1 VSVSDIA
8 ISTRYPEMAKAKA
21 KQTLY
26 ELFLSMHFRLILM
39 SGNAFLLP
47 SSTPT
52 ALDKCVTHFGL
63 DQEKNRER
71 ERVSERKRE
80 KERERERER
89 VSERKREREKG
100 RQRGTKREREIQSEK
115 ERERKKERKRIN
127 DDLNH
132 AHLSKSSPE

>member
-26 ELFLSMHFRLILM
+26 DLFLSMYFRLILM

-63 DQEKNRER
+63 DQEKNREKEKERESLR
-71 ERVSERKRE
+71 ERERKRE
-80 KERERERER
+80 
-89 VSERKREREKG
+89 REREKG